1 MDMIDKLDIS
11 ITRWS
16 NGYNVRGIEISA
28 GEPDACGHRYT
39 VSVYQQ
45 VYGGGFLI
53 QTNFSDFFEQRLK
66 LEDAYAVALK
76 LASFIDPGVPVDT
89 YAPEAE

>member
-1 MDMIDKLDIS
+1 MGIIDNLEIA

-16 NGYNVRGIEISA
+16 NGYNVRGITITG
-28 GEPDACGHRYT
+28 GEPDPCGHRH
-39 VSVYQQ
+39 VVNVYQY

-53 QTNFSDFFEQRLK
+53 QANFSDFNEQRSK

-76 LASFIDPGVPVDT
+76 LASFIDPTVPVDT